1 MKIAMIRYCFL
12 VVAAWMTVMANSQ
25 PSSFGKMS
33 PLVRQAAIDVTMTS
47 RRAAGMNDSRRLT
60 AFVKIDKNA
69 ADSVLSHYGCR
80 KLAQWGDI
88 VIADIPLSHLRMLS
102 AEPQVLRI
110 EAGQY
115 ANALMDTTLIVVN
128 ALPVY
133 ESTPEHA
140 AYRCAWL

>member
-69 ADSVLSHYGCR
+69 ADSVFHTMG
-80 KLAQWGDI
+80 A
-88 VIADIPLSHLRMLS
+88 
-102 AEPQVLRI
+102 
-110 EAGQY
+110 
-115 ANALMDTTLIVVN
+115 ANWHSGAT
-128 ALPVY
+128 
-133 ESTPEHA
+133 S
-140 AYRCAWL
+140 

>member
-1 MKIAMIRYCFL
+1 MKKAIIRYCFL

-25 PSSFGKMS
+25 SLSKMS
-33 PLVRQAAIDVTMTS
+33 PLVRQAAIDATMTS

-88 VIADIPLSHLRMLS
+88 VIAGKLARS
-102 AEPQVLRI
+102 ATR
-110 EAGQY
+110 
-115 ANALMDTTLIVVN
+115 
-128 ALPVY
+128 
-133 ESTPEHA
+133 
-140 AYRCAWL
+140 